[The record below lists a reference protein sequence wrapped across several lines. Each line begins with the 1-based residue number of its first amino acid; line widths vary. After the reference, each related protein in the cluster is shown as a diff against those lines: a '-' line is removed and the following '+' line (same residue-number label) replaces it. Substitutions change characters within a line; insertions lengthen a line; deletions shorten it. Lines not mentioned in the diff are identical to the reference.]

1 MKTFKE
7 IDPIL
12 DFIKPKKNFLI
23 TAHARPDGDAL
34 GSEIAFGLF
43 LKKMDKN
50 VRIVH
55 LSDIPKEYSF
65 LPGRNMVEE
74 INAPI
79 KGNYDAIII
88 LDSDGFDRLEKLAGY
103 LPSDLPILNIDH
115 HPSNNQFGAVNWAD
129 ENMSSVGEMVYYIIK
144 SSPIRL
150 DKNMAI
156 NLYVSLITDTGYFRF
171 DSTTASA
178 HKMASDLIKGGIS
191 LTEIYR
197 NIYQNQSE
205 ADLALRCE
213 ATRRIKVVAQG
224 KIAYTELTRGM
235 FRRFKTMPNDSQQYL
250 DILKSIKGVALSF
263 LFRET
268 KEANDGIK
276 ISIRSVT
283 PYNAH
288 ELAQTFGGGGHY
300 RAAGCTIYK
309 PLKQAQKMLVV
320 EATKFIAKYQ

>member
-7 IDPIL
+7 IGPIL

-34 GSEIAFGLF
+34 GSEIAFGMF

-115 HPSNNQFGAVNWAD
+115 HPSNNQFGAVNWSD
-129 ENMSSVGEMVYYIIK
+129 ENMSSVGEMVYYIIR
-144 SSPIRL
+144 SSPVKL
-150 DKNMAI
+150 DKNMAV

-171 DSTTASA
+171 DSTTPSA
-178 HKMASDLIKGGIS
+178 HVMASELIESGIS

-197 NIYQNQSE
+197 NIYQNQTES
-205 ADLALRCE
+205 DLALRCE
-213 ATRRIKVVAQG
+213 TIQRIKVVAQG

-235 FRRFKTMPNDSQQYL
+235 YRRFKTEPTDSQQYL
-250 DILKSIKGVALSF
+250 DILKSIKGVLLSF

-268 KEANDGIK
+268 KNKSDGIK
-276 ISIRSVT
+276 ISIRSVN
-283 PYNAH
+283 PLNAH
-288 ELAQTFGGGGHY
+288 ELARIFGGGGHY

-309 PLKQAQKMLVV
+309 PLKQAQKMLVA
-320 EATKFIAKYQ
+320 EAIKFISKYQ